1 METFV
6 TRKGILRPAG
16 AEDKRESGANPGQ
29 FPLLYALYAAGE
41 SSSHCPA
48 GDGKAACKDK
58 QKIAKTNPRMQ
69 NWQRQN
75 RTSAGFFV
83 SLLQLPCK

>member
-6 TRKGILRPAG
+6 TRKGILRPVG

-48 GDGKAACKDK
+48 GDGKAACGSVRVRRP
-58 QKIAKTNPRMQ
+58 AFAHAM
-69 NWQRQN
+69 
-75 RTSAGFFV
+75 SALRGNGA
-83 SLLQLPCK
+83 CC

>member
-29 FPLLYALYAAGE
+29 FPLLYALQCRRRIVEQLSRWGREGRLRVGASQKTCLCACNVG
-41 SSSHCPA
+41 PA
-48 GDGKAACKDK
+48 GKRG
-58 QKIAKTNPRMQ
+58 
-69 NWQRQN
+69 
-75 RTSAGFFV
+75 
-83 SLLQLPCK
+83 LL

>member
-48 GDGKAACKDK
+48 GDGKAACGSVPS
-58 QKIAKTNPRMQ
+58 QKTLLCACNVGP
-69 NWQRQN
+69 
-75 RTSAGFFV
+75 AGKRG
-83 SLLQLPCK
+83 LL